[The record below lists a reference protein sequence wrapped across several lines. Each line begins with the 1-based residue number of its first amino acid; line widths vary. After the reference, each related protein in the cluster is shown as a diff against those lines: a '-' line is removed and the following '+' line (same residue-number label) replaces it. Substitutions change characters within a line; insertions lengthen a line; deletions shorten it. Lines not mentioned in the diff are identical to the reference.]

1 MPIYEYQCEKC
12 QEILEVSQKMAD
24 APLSKCPKCQGELKK
39 LISRTS
45 FQLKGG
51 GWYQTDYKK
60 TSGPSSSTPAPAA
73 PNTEAA
79 PAETKKPDKPKGGCG
94 SGGCGHGH

>member
-12 QEILEVSQKMAD
+12 QEMLEISQKMSEP
-24 APLSKCPKCQGELKK
+24 PLTECPKCQGLLKK
-39 LISRTS
+39 LVSRTS

-60 TSGPSSSTPAPAA
+60 TSGPSSTPAAESPKTETSPAPKA
-73 PNTEAA
+73 PE
-79 PAETKKPDKPKGGCG
+79 KPKGGGGCG

>member
-1 MPIYEYQCEKC
+1 MPIYEYECDKC
-12 QEILEVSQKMAD
+12 QEAFEISQKISEP
-24 APLSKCPKCQGELKK
+24 PLTACPKCGSPVRK

-60 TSGPSSSTPAPAA
+60 PGSSSGGASKTGKSESTPAAA
-73 PNTEAA
+73 PE
-79 PAETKKPDKPKGGCG
+79 KPKPKGGCG
-94 SGGCGHGH
+94 SGGCGHNH